1 LGGPAKRLAPSH
13 ADHTTTANH
22 ATLRGQPQG
31 TVRTATGW
39 AVHVMACRDAA
50 RDLTGCKDE
59 KVLSPTGL
67 NEVNAHVE

>member
-1 LGGPAKRLAPSH
+1 M
-13 ADHTTTANH
+13 
-22 ATLRGQPQG
+22 
-31 TVRTATGW
+31 VRTATGW
-39 AVHVMACRDAA
+39 AVHVMARRDAA